1 MRWSA
6 KNKYSY
12 YLDICHRGSCGR
24 NPCLHF
30 WRKPRSLFCDNTSC
44 ICTARF
50 CFCNRLDNTVF
61 SYRRCGRSGFWIWG
75 QMSWGRKGLF
85 LFVLMLFFNYIWY
98 PLFFGGGMFFIAL
111 LDILVMII
119 LSLAIRKLFGKIYFT
134 AKLIM
139 TVYII
144 WLVYAALLNFSVVL
158 LNWQQTIRYTGKNFI
173 MLLNFVKISG
183 IIYYTEDFFGC
194 RNFTEIAWHR

>member
-1 MRWSA
+1 MSDKCLEA
-6 KNKYSY
+6 VKY
-12 YLDICHRGSCGR
+12 
-24 NPCLHF
+24 
-30 WRKPRSLFCDNTSC
+30 
-44 ICTARF
+44 
-50 CFCNRLDNTVF
+50 
-61 SYRRCGRSGFWIWG
+61 
-75 QMSWGRKGLF
+75 KGLF

-158 LNWQQTIRYTGKNFI
+158 LN
-173 MLLNFVKISG
+173 
-183 IIYYTEDFFGC
+183 
-194 RNFTEIAWHR
+194 

>member
-1 MRWSA
+1 MR
-6 KNKYSY
+6 
-12 YLDICHRGSCGR
+12 DG
-24 NPCLHF
+24 
-30 WRKPRSLFCDNTSC
+30 SLFAITLRGMSLVNKFFRQCRKGMVIVMRIKNIWQR
-44 ICTARF
+44 ICADLRRINIRTTLIFAVAVLLGGILVSIF
-50 CFCNRLDNTVF
+50 GGNRGLYSVIIRPAFAPPAFVF
-61 SYRRCGRSGFWIWG
+61 AIVWTILYFLIGAAAGAVFGFEDKCLEAVKY
-75 QMSWGRKGLF
+75 KGLF

-158 LNWQQTIRYTGKNFI
+158 LN
-173 MLLNFVKISG
+173 
-183 IIYYTEDFFGC
+183 
-194 RNFTEIAWHR
+194 

>member
-1 MRWSA
+1 MVIVMRI
-6 KNKYSY
+6 KNIWQRICADLRRINIRTTLIFAIAVLVGGILVSIFGGNRGLYSVIIRPAFAPPAFVFAIVWTILYFLIGAAAGAVFGFEDKCLEAVKY
-12 YLDICHRGSCGR
+12 
-24 NPCLHF
+24 
-30 WRKPRSLFCDNTSC
+30 
-44 ICTARF
+44 
-50 CFCNRLDNTVF
+50 
-61 SYRRCGRSGFWIWG
+61 
-75 QMSWGRKGLF
+75 KGLF

-158 LNWQQTIRYTGKNFI
+158 LN
-173 MLLNFVKISG
+173 
-183 IIYYTEDFFGC
+183 
-194 RNFTEIAWHR
+194 